1 MIDTSGHPALLQFAN
16 EVLGVNFIPEECR
29 WIGSVT
35 DDMQIMG
42 VVVYSRWTKHNCE
55 MSVASVTP
63 RFMTRAFLRAVFGY
77 PFNELGFARVTAV
90 VEEENVKAL
99 NMNHGLGFK
108 DEGILRNWYGEGRN
122 GVVMGMLKDEC
133 KWLK

>member
-1 MIDTSGHPALLQFAN
+1 
-16 EVLGVNFIPEECR
+16 
-29 WIGSVT
+29 
-35 DDMQIMG
+35 
-42 VVVYSRWTKHNCE
+42 

-108 DEGILRNWYGEGRN
+108 DEGILRNWYGVGKN

>member
-1 MIDTSGHPALLQFAN
+1 MIDTSGHPALLDFAN
-16 EVLGVNFIPEECR
+16 NVLEVKFVPEECR

-35 DDMQIMG
+35 EDMHIMG
-42 VVVYSRWTKHNCE
+42 VVVYSRWTAHNCE

-63 RFMTRAFLRAVFGY
+63 KFMTRAFLKKVFRY
-77 PFNELGFARVTAV
+77 PFIELGLCRVTAV
-90 VEEENVKAL
+90 VEENNIKAL
-99 NMNHGLGFK
+99 KMNHGLGFK

>member
-16 EVLGVNFIPEECR
+16 EILEVNFLPEECR
-29 WIGSVT
+29 WIASVT
-35 DDMQIMG
+35 EDMQIMG

-63 RFMTRAFLRAVFGY
+63 RFLTRSFLKVVFGY
-77 PFNELGFARVTAV
+77 PFNELNFARVTAV
-90 VEEENVKAL
+90 VEADNHKAL
-99 NMNHGLGFK
+99 DMNRGLGFK
-108 DEGILRNWYGEGRN
+108 DEGILRNWYGENRN

>member
-1 MIDTSGHPALLQFAN
+1 MIDTSGHPALLHFAN
-16 EVLGVNFIPEECR
+16 QVLEVSFVPEECR

-35 DDMQIMG
+35 EDMEIMG
-42 VVVYSRWTKHNCE
+42 VVVYSRWTAHNCE

-63 RFMTRAFLRAVFGY
+63 KFMTRAFLRKVFGY
-77 PFNELGFARVTAV
+77 PFTELGLCRVTAV
-90 VEEENVKAL
+90 VEVANTKAL
-99 NMNHGLGFK
+99 DMNHGLGFK
-108 DEGILRNWYGEGRN
+108 DEGILRNWYGEGKD

>member
-1 MIDTSGHPALLQFAN
+1 MIDKSGHPALLQFAN
-16 EVLGVNFIPEECR
+16 AVLEVNFVPEECR

-63 RFMTRAFLRAVFGY
+63 RFMTRAFLKVVFGY
-77 PFNELGFARVTAV
+77 PFNELGMARVTAV
-90 VEEENVKAL
+90 VEADNHKAL
-99 NMNHGLGFK
+99 DMNRGLGFK
-108 DEGILRNWYGEGRN
+108 DEGILRNWYGEGRD

>member
-1 MIDTSGHPALLQFAN
+1 MIDKSGHPALLQFAN
-16 EVLGVNFIPEECR
+16 AVLEVNFLPEECR

-35 DDMQIMG
+35 EDMQIMG

-55 MSVASVTP
+55 MSAASVTP
-63 RFMTRAFLRAVFGY
+63 RFMTRAFLREVFGY
-77 PFNELGFARVTAV
+77 PLNELGMARVTAV
-90 VEEENVKAL
+90 VEADNHKAL
-99 NMNHGLGFK
+99 NMNRGLGFK
-108 DEGILRNWYGEGRN
+108 DEGILRNWYGEGRD